1 MRCKVSYYDIG
12 NCCVDIEEFVVDSI
26 KELEDKA
33 RDYADVLVNE
43 GWEIAGWNYNNI
55 TEDF

>member
-1 MRCKVSYYDIG
+1 MRCKVLYYDVG
-12 NCCVDIEEFVVDSI
+12 NCCVDIEEFVVDSM

-33 RDYADVLVNE
+33 RDYAETLVNE

-55 TEDF
+55 IECF